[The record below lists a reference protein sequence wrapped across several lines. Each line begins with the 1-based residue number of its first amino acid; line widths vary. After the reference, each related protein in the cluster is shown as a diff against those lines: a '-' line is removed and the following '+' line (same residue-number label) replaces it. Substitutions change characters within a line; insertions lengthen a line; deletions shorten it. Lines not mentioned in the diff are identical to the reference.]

1 MRQNVMGKMRGRAVT
16 MAIPATQSARAEW
29 SVSGGVMK
37 MFPPGPDKAK
47 RYITEHNRETMLE
60 TGTDERTARMG
71 ASD

>member
-1 MRQNVMGKMRGRAVT
+1 
-16 MAIPATQSARAEW
+16 
-29 SVSGGVMK
+29 